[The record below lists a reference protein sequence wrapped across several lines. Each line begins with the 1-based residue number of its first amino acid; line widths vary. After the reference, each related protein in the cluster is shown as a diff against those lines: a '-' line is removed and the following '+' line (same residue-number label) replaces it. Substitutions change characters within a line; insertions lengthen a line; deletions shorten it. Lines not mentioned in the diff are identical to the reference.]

1 MIKLKVTILGAGAYG
16 CALAQILNENKNE
29 VTIWTP
35 FENEVKNLTETRTS
49 PKLPNIKINNNIKIT
64 SDLENA
70 LNKVDLIVI
79 AIPTAFLSSS
89 IKKIKK
95 YYKNT
100 PICIATKGI
109 EQDTNLFVYDVVKNI
124 LNTEKI
130 AVISGPSFAIDI
142 ARNYP
147 VGLTLACQDK
157 ETIEL
162 TFEALANNHFKLRK
176 SYDIIGTELCG
187 SVKNIIAIA
196 SGILAGFGM
205 PESTSAMLI
214 TESLHDIKALIK
226 GLGGDGSTVLSYAG
240 FGDLLL
246 TATSSKSRNYSFGY
260 LIGSKASKDEIDNY
274 IKNTTI
280 ESKVLI
286 RLFKYIIYFTNYN
299 YHCYFASNIDI
310 IFYRNRG
317 INTCKKKMLQEY

>member
-1 MIKLKVTILGAGAYG
+1 MKTTVLGAGAYG
-16 CALAQILNENKNE
+16 CALAGILNENKND

-35 FENEVKNLTETRTS
+35 FEEEAQNLTITKTT
-49 PKLPNIKINNNIKIT
+49 PKLPNIKLSNNINVT
-64 SDLENA
+64 SDLEKA
-70 LNKVDLIVI
+70 LKLTELIIV
-79 AIPTAFLSSS
+79 AIPTAFLSNS
-89 IKKIKK
+89 IKKVKN
-95 YYKNT
+95 YYQNT

-109 EQDTNLFVYDVVKNI
+109 EQDTHLFVYDVVKNI
-124 LNTEKI
+124 LKTDKI

-142 ARNYP
+142 ANNYP

-157 ETIEL
+157 ETIEITTKAL
-162 TFEALANNHFKLRK
+162 TNNHFKLRK

-196 SGILAGFGM
+196 SGILAGLNM

-246 TATSSKSRNYSFGY
+246 TATSPKSRNYSLGY
-260 LIGSKASKDEIDNY
+260 LIGQNAPKEKIDNY

-280 ESKVLI
+280 EGLYTLKSISELVNNKDVDIPIINLMEQ
-286 RLFKYIIYFTNYN
+286 IIYQNKN
-299 YHCYFASNIDI
+299 PKEL
-310 IFYRNRG
+310 
-317 INTCKKKMLQEY
+317 INFLIQKP

>member
-1 MIKLKVTILGAGAYG
+1 MKITVLGAGAYG
-16 CALAQILNENKNE
+16 CALAQILSENKNE

-35 FENEVKNLTETRTS
+35 FEEEVKTLTEERQT
-49 PKLPNIKINNNIKIT
+49 PKLPNVTIYNNIQIT
-64 SDLENA
+64 TDLKKALENS
-70 LNKVDLIVI
+70 KLIVE

-89 IKKIKK
+89 IKEVKK

-124 LNTEKI
+124 LKTDKI
-130 AVISGPSFAIDI
+130 AVISGPSFAVDI
-142 ARNYP
+142 AHNYP

-157 ETIEL
+157 ETIDL
-162 TFEALANNHFKLRK
+162 TFKALANNHFKLRK
-176 SYDIIGTELCG
+176 SHDIIGTELCG

-196 SGILAGFGM
+196 SGILKGLNM

-214 TESLHDIKALIK
+214 TESLHDIRALIK
-226 GLGGDGSTVLSYAG
+226 GLGGDGNTVLSYAG

-246 TATSSKSRNYSFGY
+246 TATSPKSRNYSFGL
-260 LIGSKASKDEIDNY
+260 LIGSKVSKEEIDNY

-280 ESKVLI
+280 EGLYTLKSISELVKNKDVDMPIINLME
-286 RLFKYIIYFTNYN
+286 KIIYEHKAPEELVNFLVE
-299 YHCYFASNIDI
+299 
-310 IFYRNRG
+310 
-317 INTCKKKMLQEY
+317 KP

>member
-1 MIKLKVTILGAGAYG
+1 MKITVLGAGAYG
-16 CALAQILNENKNE
+16 CALAKILDENNNN
-29 VTIWTP
+29 VTLWTP
-35 FENEVKNLTETRTS
+35 FENEEKNIKETKTT
-49 PKLPNIKINNNIKIT
+49 PKLPNIKLSSTINIT
-64 SDLENA
+64 TNLDKA
-70 LNKVDLIVI
+70 LDKTQLIVI
-79 AIPTAFLSSS
+79 ALPTAFLSNT
-89 IKKIKK
+89 IKKVKK
-95 YYKNT
+95 YYQDT

-109 EQDTNLFVYDVVKNI
+109 EQGTNLFVYDVVKNI

-142 ARNYP
+142 ANDCP

-162 TFEALANNHFKLRK
+162 TNQALANNHFKLRK
-176 SYDIIGTELCG
+176 SHDIIGTELCG
-187 SVKNIIAIA
+187 SIKNIIAIA
-196 SGILAGFGM
+196 SGILKGLNM

-246 TATSSKSRNYSFGY
+246 TATSPKSRNYYFGY
-260 LIGSKASKDEIDNY
+260 LIGKGASKEEIDNY

-280 ESKVLI
+280 EGLYTLKSICELVNNKDVDMPIINLMEQ
-286 RLFKYIIYFTNYN
+286 IIYHNK
-299 YHCYFASNIDI
+299 DPKEL
-310 IFYRNRG
+310 
-317 INTCKKKMLQEY
+317 INFLIQKP

>member
-1 MIKLKVTILGAGAYG
+1 MKITVLGAGAYG
-16 CALAQILNENKNE
+16 CALSMILSENKNE

-35 FENEVKNLTETRTS
+35 FENEVKELTEKKST
-49 PKLPNIKINNNIKIT
+49 PKLPNIKIYDNIKIT
-64 SDLENA
+64 NNLEKA
-70 LNKVDLIVI
+70 LDKTELIII
-79 AIPTAFLSSS
+79 AIPTAFLSDS
-89 IKKIKK
+89 IKKVKK
-95 YYKNT
+95 YYQNT

-109 EQDTNLFVYDVVKNI
+109 EQNTNLFVYDVVKNI

-130 AVISGPSFAIDI
+130 AIISGPSFAIDI
-142 ARNYP
+142 ANNYP

-157 ETIEL
+157 ETIDIIATSL
-162 TFEALANNHFKLRK
+162 TNNHFKLRK

-196 SGILAGFGM
+196 SGILRGLNM

-246 TATSSKSRNYSFGY
+246 TATSPKSRNYSFGY
-260 LIGSKASKDEIDNY
+260 LIGSKAPKEEINNY

-280 ESKVLI
+280 EGLYTLKSVSELVKNKDVDIPIINLMEQ
-286 RLFKYIIYFTNYN
+286 IIYQNKN
-299 YHCYFASNIDI
+299 PEEL
-310 IFYRNRG
+310 
-317 INTCKKKMLQEY
+317 INFLIQKP